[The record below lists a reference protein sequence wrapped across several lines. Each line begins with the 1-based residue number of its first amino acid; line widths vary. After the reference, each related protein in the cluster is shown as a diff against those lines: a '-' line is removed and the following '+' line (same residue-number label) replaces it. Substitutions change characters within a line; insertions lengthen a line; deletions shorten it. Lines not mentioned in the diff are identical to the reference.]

1 MALTFPTLPA
11 VGTRF
16 PANPGT
22 SGVTQYEYDGAKW
35 NAVPSVV
42 SLGVANQGAG
52 VGINTFNSYQWPASD
67 GTAGQQ
73 LTTDGSGNLAWG
85 VPAVPSLQVLILD
98 RPFDGSSATGKVFTL
113 YKTGTTT
120 PFTPNPSSNII
131 VFLGGVPQIPL
142 AAYTISGS
150 SITFLE
156 PPLAGTTFYA
166 ISSVI
171 A

>member
-1 MALTFPTLPA
+1 MALVFPTLPP

-22 SGVTQYEYDGAKW
+22 SGVTQYEYDGSKW

-42 SLGVANQGAG
+42 SLGVANQGPSAG
-52 VGINTFNSYQWPASD
+52 VNTFNAYQWPTTD

-73 LTTDGSGNLAWG
+73 LTTDGAGNLTWG
-85 VPAVPSLQVLILD
+85 VPATPSLQILILD
-98 RPFDGSSATGKVFTL
+98 RAFDGSSATGKVFTL
-113 YKTGTTT
+113 YKVGTTT
-120 PFTPNPSSNII
+120 PFTPTPSNNII
-131 VFLGGVPQIPL
+131 VFLGGVPQIPG

-150 SITFLE
+150 SITFTE